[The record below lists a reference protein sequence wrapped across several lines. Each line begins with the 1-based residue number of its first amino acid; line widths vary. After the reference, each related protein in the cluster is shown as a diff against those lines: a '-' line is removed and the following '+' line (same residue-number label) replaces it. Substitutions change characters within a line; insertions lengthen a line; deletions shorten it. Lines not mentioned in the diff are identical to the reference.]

1 MMLES
6 SFITIIVL
14 MVEKGIYQS
23 FIKPVGD
30 FVLAAVLLLLL
41 LPLLSIIS
49 ITNYFL
55 DGHILFVQVRP
66 GLEGKLFS
74 ILKFQTMKTDPSGQ
88 LTDEDRLTSFGA
100 FLRRFSL
107 DELPQLV
114 NIIFGQMSF
123 VGPRPYLVE
132 YLPLYNDFHKKRH
145 YVKPGITGLAQVNG
159 RNTLDWQSR
168 LDFDI
173 EYVRNVSLGMDLKVL
188 LMTFVQLVRLKDIN
202 EEGHIGS
209 AKFTGYIH

>member
-1 MMLES
+1 MMLET
-6 SFITIIVL
+6 SFIAIIVL

-23 FIKPVGD
+23 FIKPAGD

-41 LPLLSIIS
+41 LPLLLIIS
-49 ITNYFL
+49 ITNYL
-55 DGHILFVQVRP
+55 MDGHILFIQVRP
-66 GLEGKLFS
+66 GLGGKLFL
-74 ILKFQTMKTDPSGQ
+74 ILKFQTMKSDPSGK
-88 LTDEDRLTSFGA
+88 LTDQARLTSFGA

-173 EYVRNVSLGMDLKVL
+173 EYVRNISLGMDLKVL
-188 LMTFVQLVRLKDIN
+188 LLTFVQLVRLKEIN

-209 AKFTGYIH
+209 AKFTGYTH